1 MKTMELKAEEMA
13 MANGGLNT
21 DPDELLDATVN
32 GMGAGWAIGAAAGT
46 VFPGV
51 GTCLGM
57 MVGGAAGSVTGLAMK
72 LFGD

>member
-13 MANGGLNT
+13 MANGGINT
-21 DPDELLDATVN
+21 NPDDLLDATLK

-46 VFPGV
+46 VFPGA